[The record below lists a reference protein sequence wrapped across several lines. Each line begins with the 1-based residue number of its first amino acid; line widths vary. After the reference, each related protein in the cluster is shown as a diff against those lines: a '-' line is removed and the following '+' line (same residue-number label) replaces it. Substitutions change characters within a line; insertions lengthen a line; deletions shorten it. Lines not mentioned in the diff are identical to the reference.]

1 MDLTSSLSELRAAV
15 EQARALPM
23 SSSAVINRTEVLRL
37 LDRVEQA
44 LPEAFADSARV
55 VSRRDAVVADAQ
67 SRGDRI
73 VDEARNERDRLVSD
87 TEVYRNA
94 RRDAAALRAQAQ
106 QESDELRRE
115 TDEYVDTCLA
125 RLQNTLTKTLEAV
138 SRGRGRLNDR
148 RELDSGPLEPAASP
162 AGAQPSESRVH
173 RPAAPPT
180 GGASRPDRSL
190 DQGGS
195 DRHLPDQPRAAS
207 PLPQR

>member
-180 GGASRPDRSL
+180 DRASRPDRSL